1 MNRDYSDVLIDG
13 PWKHEFVSAN
23 GARFHVVTAGP
34 EDRSAPLIVLLHGFP
49 LFWWQWRHQIPALA
63 EAGYRV
69 AAMDMRGAGASDKP
83 PTGYDI
89 ATRTRD
95 VAGVIRSLGASNAIV
110 IGHGL
115 GGTTAWAMPAL
126 QPSVTRA
133 VAVLSAPHPAH
144 LHTSLR
150 STTTRSAFAQL
161 QFMKVGPLAE
171 KAILKPGALAKV
183 FSQWAAQPADPETL
197 SVYTNALGIPFAAH
211 NSFEALK
218 SYTSLRPSPLARR
231 FTVAVRTP
239 ISVPA
244 LQLQGAQDG
253 CLRKESVSIDSSAF
267 CMNLR
272 YETIAD
278 AGYFLTEEAPTQV
291 NDILLDWLK
300 DSVDAN

>member
-1 MNRDYSDVLIDG
+1 
-13 PWKHEFVSAN
+13 
-23 GARFHVVTAGP
+23 
-34 EDRSAPLIVLLHGFP
+34 
-49 LFWWQWRHQIPALA
+49 
-63 EAGYRV
+63 
-69 AAMDMRGAGASDKP
+69 
-83 PTGYDI
+83 
-89 ATRTRD
+89 
-95 VAGVIRSLGASNAIV
+95 
-110 IGHGL
+110 
-115 GGTTAWAMPAL
+115 
-126 QPSVTRA
+126 
-133 VAVLSAPHPAH
+133 
-144 LHTSLR
+144 
-150 STTTRSAFAQL
+150 
-161 QFMKVGPLAE
+161 MKVGPLAE

-183 FSQWAAQPADPETL
+183 FSQWAAQPADPEAL